1 MTDANGDHLGDR
13 LSALLDGE
21 LAGDEVRDADAHLAE
36 CEQCRHELTATAS
49 ARSLVRGLPAVE
61 PPFGFYERLTRR
73 RRSAW
78 RRGVGAVAGGAAAAA
93 VLVVLAT
100 PPADRV
106 GPPVGDLV
114 ERHAATASA
123 GGDPVTEFVPVGVP
137 VRFTP

>member
-1 MTDANGDHLGDR
+1 VTSEDDRHLGDR

-21 LAGDEVRDADAHLAE
+21 LADDEVRDADAHLAE
-36 CEQCRHELTATAS
+36 CEQCRDELVATAS

-61 PPFGFYERLTRR
+61 PPLGFYERLTRR
-73 RRSAW
+73 HRSTW
-78 RRGVGAVAGGAAAAA
+78 RRGVAAVAGGAAAAA
-93 VLVVLAT
+93 VLLVWAT